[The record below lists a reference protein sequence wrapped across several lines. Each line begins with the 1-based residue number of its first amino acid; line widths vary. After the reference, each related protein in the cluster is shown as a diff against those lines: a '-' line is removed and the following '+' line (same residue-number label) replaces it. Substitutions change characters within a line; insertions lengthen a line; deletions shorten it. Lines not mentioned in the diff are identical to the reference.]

1 MTKLGQIDA
10 IKLSKIVKKLGFVFI
25 RQRGSHMFFK
35 HSDGRATVIPYH
47 SGNKIGPGLL
57 LKIIKDD
64 LKITREEFENLSK

>member
-1 MTKLGQIDA
+1 MTKLAQIDA
-10 IKLSKIVKKLGFVFI
+10 IKLSKIVKKLGFIFI

-47 SGNKIGPGLL
+47 PGNNIGPGLL

-64 LKITREEFENLSK
+64 LKTTREEFEKLI

>member
-1 MTKLGQIDA
+1 
-10 IKLSKIVKKLGFVFI
+10 
-25 RQRGSHMFFK
+25 MFFK

-47 SGNKIGPGLL
+47 PGNKIGPGVL

>member
-1 MTKLGQIDA
+1 MTKLAQIDA

-47 SGNKIGPGLL
+47 PGNKIGPGL
-57 LKIIKDD
+57 
-64 LKITREEFENLSK
+64 